1 MNNSNTFNI
10 LHHQFYIN
18 ENNNELYIITGSRD
32 IKFYDYLEDII
43 NEKDL
48 SEIEEYIRN
57 MKTQLIELLPDIKK
71 NIFCIINQLTIF
83 LKIIHTIYYFEML
96 V

>member
-10 LHHQFYIN
+10 LHHHYYIN
-18 ENNNELYIITGSRD
+18 ENNNELYVITGSRD

-83 LKIIHTIYYFEML
+83 
-96 V
+96 

>member
-18 ENNNELYIITGSRD
+18 ENNNELYIITGSRN
-32 IKFYDYLEDII
+32 ITFYDYLKDII

-48 SEIEEYIRN
+48 SEIEEIV
-57 MKTQLIELLPDIKK
+57 KDIKDQIILLLPNTNKK
-71 NIFCIINQLTIF
+71 IICVVNQLTIF
-83 LKIIHTIYYFEML
+83 
-96 V
+96 

>member
-18 ENNNELYIITGSRD
+18 ENNNELYIITGSRN
-32 IKFYDYLEDII
+32 ITFYDYLEDII

-48 SEIEEYIRN
+48 SEIEQYIRN
-57 MKTQLIELLPDIKK
+57 IKTQIKELLPNIKK
-71 NIFCIINQLTIF
+71 KIICVINQLTIF
-83 LKIIHTIYYFEML
+83 
-96 V
+96 

>member
-10 LHHQFYIN
+10 LHHHYYIN
-18 ENNNELYIITGSRD
+18 ENNNELYVITGSRD

-48 SEIEEYIRN
+48 SEIEEYIKN
-57 MKTQLIELLPDIKK
+57 MKCQLIELVPNITKK
-71 NIFCIINQLTIF
+71 AFYIINELTIF
-83 LKIIHTIYYFEML
+83 
-96 V
+96 